1 MNIFVSGLNYSMSS
15 EELTEVFTQFGTVAS
30 AKVVTDRATGRS
42 RGFGFVEM
50 PQDDEGRAAIAQLDQ
65 TDVNGRKI
73 NVKEAEDRP
82 ARTGGGSDR
91 PRGNFGSGGGG
102 GARREGGF
110 KPRFNR
116 DGDGGGGGGYDRGNR
131 Y

>member
-15 EELTEVFTQFGTVAS
+15 EELSEVFTQFGAVAS

-50 PQDDEGRAAIAQLDQ
+50 PSEDEGRAAIAQLDQ
-65 TDVNGRKI
+65 TDVGGRKI
-73 NVKEAEDRP
+73 NVKEAEERP
-82 ARTGGGSDR
+82 QRTGGGSSDR
-91 PRGNFGSGGGG
+91 PRGNFGGG
-102 GARREGGF
+102 RREGGF

-116 DGDGGGGGGYDRGNR
+116 DGGNGGGGYDRGNR

>member
-1 MNIFVSGLNYSMSS
+1 MNIFVSGLNYSMTS

-50 PQDDEGRAAIAQLDQ
+50 PTDEEGRSAISQLDQ

-82 ARTGGGSDR
+82 QRSSSGGSDR

-102 GARREGGF
+102 GRREGGF

-116 DGDGGGGGGYDRGNR
+116 DDNGGGGYDRGNR

>member
-15 EELTEVFTQFGTVAS
+15 EELSEVFSQFGAVAS

-50 PQDDEGRAAIAQLDQ
+50 SSDDEGRAAIAQLDQ
-65 TDVNGRKI
+65 TDVGGRKI
-73 NVKEAEDRP
+73 NVKEAEERP
-82 ARTGGGSDR
+82 QRSSGGSSDR
-91 PRGNFGSGGGG
+91 PRSNYGGGG
-102 GARREGGF
+102 GGRREGGF

-116 DGDGGGGGGYDRGNR
+116 DSGSGGGGGYDRGSR

>member
-15 EELTEVFTQFGTVAS
+15 EELSEVFTQFGAVAS

-50 PQDDEGRAAIAQLDQ
+50 PSEDEGRAAIAQLDQ
-65 TDVNGRKI
+65 TDVGGRKI
-73 NVKEAEDRP
+73 NVKEAEERP
-82 ARTGGGSDR
+82 QRSSNDR
-91 PRGNFGSGGGG
+91 PRSNFGGGG
-102 GARREGGF
+102 RREGGF

-116 DGDGGGGGGYDRGNR
+116 DGGNGGGGYDRGNR

>member
-1 MNIFVSGLNYSMSS
+1 MNIFVSGLNFSMSS
-15 EELTEVFTQFGTVAS
+15 DELSEVFAAYGSVSS
-30 AKVVTDRATGRS
+30 AKVVTDKATGRS

-50 PQDDEGRAAIAQLDQ
+50 PADEEARNAISALDQ
-65 TDVNGRKI
+65 TEQSGRKI

-82 ARTGGGSDR
+82 QRTSSDR

-102 GARREGGF
+102 GGRREGGF
-110 KPRFNR
+110 KPRFDR
-116 DGDGGGGGGYDRGNR
+116 GGSGGGGYDRGNS

>member
-15 EELTEVFTQFGTVAS
+15 DELNEIFAQYGSVVS
-30 AKVVTDRATGRS
+30 AKVVEDRATGRS

-50 PQDDEGRAAIAQLDQ
+50 AVDDEARNAISALDQ
-65 TDVNGRKI
+65 AEVKGRKI

-82 ARTGGGSDR
+82 QRSSGGDR
-91 PRGNFGSGGGG
+91 PRGNYGGGG
-102 GARREGGF
+102 GGRREGGY

-116 DGDGGGGGGYDRGNR
+116 DGDGGGGYDRGNR

>member
-15 EELTEVFTQFGTVAS
+15 EELGEVFSRFGAVSS

-50 PQDDEGRAAIAQLDQ
+50 SSDDEGRAAIAQLDQ
-65 TDVNGRKI
+65 SDVTGRKI
-73 NVKEAEDRP
+73 NVKEAEERP
-82 ARTGGGSDR
+82 RSNDR
-91 PRGNFGSGGGG
+91 PRSNFGSGGGSG
-102 GARREGGF
+102 GGGGGGGRREGGF

-116 DGDGGGGGGYDRGNR
+116 DGDGGGGYDRGNR